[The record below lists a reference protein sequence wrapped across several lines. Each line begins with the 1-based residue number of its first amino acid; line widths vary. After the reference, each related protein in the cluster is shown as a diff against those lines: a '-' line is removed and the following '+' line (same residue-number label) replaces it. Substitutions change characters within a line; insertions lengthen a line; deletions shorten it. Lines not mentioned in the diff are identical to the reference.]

1 MLALSLGSW
10 LQNGSEEEAFE
21 CVSVQVVLNQLS
33 LCMLNVFHNLPEG
46 WTSETLQAPL
56 RAYAQQLSSYP
67 TCFSLLA
74 VAALIAA
81 CV

>member
-1 MLALSLGSW
+1 MCFHAGSAEST
-10 LQNGSEEEAFE
+10 QFMYAKR
-21 CVSVQVVLNQLS
+21 V
-33 LCMLNVFHNLPEG
+33 HNLPEG